1 MKNYLFICLLSFVFT
16 ACGSESTSESKSPP
30 SLDSEIKITD
40 LPGTYYLSN
49 TNYSDGSVHLDKSE
63 YIRLTKIDA
72 DYMQVESKTLT
83 FTGTQKLKFEHNPKS
98 KRKGIYLYDPDSYA
112 QLKVFL
118 GKQNRIT
125 LHESASANYMRE

>member
-16 ACGSESTSESKSPP
+16 ACGSESTSESKSLPN
-30 SLDSEIKITD
+30 LDREIKITD

-49 TNYSDGSVHLDKSE
+49 TNYSDGSVHLDKLE
-63 YIRLTKIDA
+63 YIRLTQIDA
-72 DYMQVESKTLT
+72 DYMQVESKTMT